1 MTSSSSIM
9 ATTPMSTL
17 TLDDVTVLIP
27 VFNAQHDLD
36 RTLASFCERTPVRV
50 LIVDDGSLPPIV
62 APSGANLANLTIDV
76 LRMPRNGGIELALQ
90 TGVAALA
97 ERGVKYA
104 ARIDAGDLATPY
116 RLEKQRAYM
125 EAHPETAALG
135 MWTHVV
141 STEGAPLF
149 DLRPPAEPAAIR
161 RVMLLRS
168 CFSHP
173 TIMLRV
179 TAVMEAGNYRAE
191 YRAAED
197 LDLILRLMQR
207 HDCANLPEFGVYYEL
222 NEHGISAT
230 KRRSQ
235 TLSTL
240 RLQLKY
246 MRLTNLPDWLGVAKN
261 IAHLI
266 LPYGALRALKTRLFH
281 A

>member
-1 MTSSSSIM
+1 MTT
-9 ATTPMSTL
+9 APLTPLLL

-27 VFNAQHDLD
+27 VFNAQQDLE
-36 RTLASFCERTPVRV
+36 RTLASFCERAPIRV
-50 LIVDDGSLPPIV
+50 LVVDDGSLPPIV
-62 APSGANLANLTIDV
+62 APSVANLVIEV

-97 ERGVKYA
+97 ERGIKYV

-116 RLEKQRAYM
+116 RLEKQHAYM
-125 EAHPETAALG
+125 ETHPDTAGLG

-141 STEGAPLF
+141 SMEGAPLF

-161 RVMLLRS
+161 RVMLLRA

-173 TIMLRV
+173 TMMLRV
-179 TAVMEAGNYRAE
+179 GAVMDAGNYRAE

-197 LDLILRLMQR
+197 LDLFLRLMQD

-230 KRRSQ
+230 KRRAQ

-261 IAHLI
+261 IGHLM

>member
-1 MTSSSSIM
+1 MTAIPP
-9 ATTPMSTL
+9 TTSMQAL
-17 TLDDVTVLIP
+17 TLDDVAVLIP

-36 RTLASFCERTPVRV
+36 RTLASFCERAPVRV
-50 LIVDDGSLPPIV
+50 LIVDDGSLPPTV
-62 APSGANLANLTIDV
+62 APTVANLVIEV

-90 TGVAALA
+90 AGVTALA
-97 ERGVKYA
+97 ERGIKYA

-116 RLEKQRAYM
+116 RLEKQRDYM
-125 EAHPETAALG
+125 ETHPQTAALG

-141 STEGAPLF
+141 SMEGAPLF
-149 DLRPPAEPAAIR
+149 DLRPPTEPAAIR

-168 CFSHP
+168 CLSHP
-173 TIMLRV
+173 SMMLRV
-179 TAVMEAGNYRAE
+179 AAVIEVGNYRAE

-197 LDLILRLMQR
+197 LDLFLRLMQR

-230 KRRSQ
+230 KRRTQ

-261 IAHLI
+261 IAHLM
-266 LPYGALRALKTRLFH
+266 LPYGAVRALKTRLFH

>member
-1 MTSSSSIM
+1 MTASSSTTPTM
-9 ATTPMSTL
+9 PTTPMSSPM
-17 TLDDVTVLIP
+17 LDDVTVLIP

-36 RTLASFCERTPVRV
+36 RTLASFCERAPVRV

-62 APSGANLANLTIDV
+62 APSIENLAIDV

-125 EAHPETAALG
+125 EAHPDTAALG

-141 STEGAPLF
+141 SMEGVPLF
-149 DLRPPAEPAAIR
+149 DLRPPTEPALIR

-173 TIMLRV
+173 TMMLRV

-191 YRAAED
+191 YPAAED
-197 LDLILRLMQR
+197 LDLFLRLMQR
-207 HDCANLPEFGVYYEL
+207 HACANLPEFGVYYEL
-222 NEHGISAT
+222 NEQGISAT
-230 KRRSQ
+230 KRRTQ

-261 IAHLI
+261 IAHLL
-266 LPYGALRALKTRLFH
+266 LPYGVLRALKTRLLH

>member
-1 MTSSSSIM
+1 MTASSS
-9 ATTPMSTL
+9 TTS
-17 TLDDVTVLIP
+17 LDNVTVLIP

-36 RTLASFCERTPVRV
+36 RTLASFCERAPVRV

-62 APSGANLANLTIDV
+62 APSGANPAKLAIEV

-97 ERGVKYA
+97 QRGVKYA

-116 RLEKQRAYM
+116 RLEKQLAYM

-149 DLRPPAEPAAIR
+149 DLRPPTEPAAIR

-179 TAVMEAGNYRAE
+179 TAVMETGNYRAE

-197 LDLILRLMQR
+197 LDLFLRLMQR

-222 NEHGISAT
+222 NELGISAT
-230 KRRSQ
+230 KRRTQ
-235 TLSTL
+235 ILSTL

-261 IAHLI
+261 IAHLM
-266 LPYGALRALKTRLFH
+266 LPYGLLRGLKTRLFR

>member
-1 MTSSSSIM
+1 MTADSS
-9 ATTPMSTL
+9 TTSMPSL

-36 RTLASFCERTPVRV
+36 RTLASFCERAPVRV

-62 APSGANLANLTIDV
+62 APSGANLTIEV

-116 RLEKQRAYM
+116 RLEHQRAYM
-125 EAHPETAALG
+125 EVHPETAALG

-141 STEGAPLF
+141 RTEGAPLF
-149 DLRPPAEPAAIR
+149 DLRPPTEPAAIR

-179 TAVMEAGNYRAE
+179 TAVIEAGNYRAE

-197 LDLILRLMQR
+197 LDLFLRLMQD

-222 NEHGISAT
+222 NERGISAT
-230 KRRSQ
+230 KRRTQ
-235 TLSTL
+235 ILSTL

-246 MRLTNLPDWLGVAKN
+246 MRLTNPSDWIGIAKN
-261 IAHLI
+261 IAHLM
-266 LPYGALRALKTRLFH
+266 LPYSLLRTLKTRLFR

>member
-1 MTSSSSIM
+1 MTASSLNTP
-9 ATTPMSTL
+9 TTPMSSPA
-17 TLDDVTVLIP
+17 LDDVTVLIP

-36 RTLASFCERTPVRV
+36 RTLASFCERAPVRV

-62 APSGANLANLTIDV
+62 APPVANLSIDV

-125 EAHPETAALG
+125 EAHAETAALG

-141 STEGAPLF
+141 SMEGAPLF
-149 DLRPPAEPAAIR
+149 DLRPPADPAAIR

-173 TIMLRV
+173 TMMLRV

-197 LDLILRLMQR
+197 LDLFLRLMQR

-230 KRRSQ
+230 KRRTQ

-261 IAHLI
+261 IVHLM
-266 LPYGALRALKTRLFH
+266 LPYGAVRALKTRLLH

>member
-1 MTSSSSIM
+1 MTT
-9 ATTPMSTL
+9 APLTPLLL

-27 VFNAQHDLD
+27 VFNAQQDLE
-36 RTLASFCERTPVRV
+36 RTLASFCERAPIRV
-50 LIVDDGSLPPIV
+50 LVVDDGSLPPIV
-62 APSGANLANLTIDV
+62 APSVANLVIEV

-97 ERGVKYA
+97 ERGIKYV

-125 EAHPETAALG
+125 ETHPDTAGLG

-141 STEGAPLF
+141 SVEGAPLF

-161 RVMLLRS
+161 RVMLLRA

-173 TIMLRV
+173 TMMLRV
-179 TAVMEAGNYRAE
+179 GAVMDAGNYRAE

-197 LDLILRLMQR
+197 LDLFLRLMQD
-207 HDCANLPEFGVYYEL
+207 HDCANLPEFGVFYEL
-222 NEHGISAT
+222 NERGISAT
-230 KRRSQ
+230 KRRTQ

-261 IAHLI
+261 IGHLM

>member
-1 MTSSSSIM
+1 MTADSS
-9 ATTPMSTL
+9 TTSMPSL

-36 RTLASFCERTPVRV
+36 RTLASFCERAPVRV

-62 APSGANLANLTIDV
+62 APSGANLTNLAIDV

-90 TGVAALA
+90 TGLAALA

-125 EAHPETAALG
+125 EAHPQTAALG

-141 STEGAPLF
+141 SMEGAPLF

-179 TAVMEAGNYRAE
+179 TAAIEAGNYRAE

-197 LDLILRLMQR
+197 LDLILRLMQH

-222 NEHGISAT
+222 NERGISAT
-230 KRRSQ
+230 KRRTQ

-246 MRLTNLPDWLGVAKN
+246 MRLTNLPDWIGIAKN

-266 LPYGALRALKTRLFH
+266 LPYGALRTLKTRLFR

>member
-1 MTSSSSIM
+1 
-9 ATTPMSTL
+9 MSTYSPSP

-27 VFNAQHDLD
+27 VFNAQHDLE
-36 RTLASFCERTPVRV
+36 RTLASLRERAPVRV

-62 APSGANLANLTIDV
+62 APPVANLVIDV

-125 EAHPETAALG
+125 EAHPDTAALG

-141 STEGAPLF
+141 NTEGAPLF

-161 RVMLLRS
+161 RVVLLRS

-179 TAVMEAGNYRAE
+179 SDVMNAGNYRAA

-197 LDLILRLMQR
+197 LDLLLRLMQD

-222 NEHGISAT
+222 NEQGISAT
-230 KRRSQ
+230 KRRIQ

-261 IAHLI
+261 LAHLM
-266 LPYGALRALKTRLFH
+266 LPYGALRALKTRLFN